1 MQYTQSKNIADVE
14 VEDIFIGNVVSE
26 LILISLQ
33 ALLIEGDKILIPF
46 PDYPLWT
53 SAVNLSNGK
62 PVHYTC
68 DESSDWYP
76 DLADIESKITPKTKG
91 IVIINPNN
99 PTGAV
104 YNETFLKNFVKLAER
119 HKLIVFSD

>member
-1 MQYTQSKNIADVE
+1 
-14 VEDIFIGNVVSE
+14 

-33 ALLIEGDKILIPF
+33 ALLIEGDKILIPS
-46 PDYPLWT
+46 PDYPFWT

-62 PVHYTC
+62 PVYYTC